1 MGEYIFKP
9 HSQPIISIRIIGY
22 LYIVVYIE
30 LVFFVLWIMMVGVP
44 NYYFSMFSG
53 PPSQGLSSLNYFSC
67 YFSDWC
73 QFLCVQWR
81 SEIFF
86 RISRQVQYCGR

>member
-1 MGEYIFKP
+1 MGEYSFKP

-44 NYYFSMFSG
+44 NY
-53 PPSQGLSSLNYFSC
+53 
-67 YFSDWC
+67 
-73 QFLCVQWR
+73 
-81 SEIFF
+81 
-86 RISRQVQYCGR
+86 